1 MKHRVC
7 SYIQATIVYIMSHL
21 KPLYSH
27 YIKMNSSEKIANDLE
42 ISLFDVENELEY
54 VRTKKDSKRNAL
66 RVWILRSRSKQLF
79 KQFLSTTYAQSVQWW
94 YEIRNFER
102 RIMSVKQLLSQNWF
116 QLG

>member
-1 MKHRVC
+1 
-7 SYIQATIVYIMSHL
+7 MSHL